1 MVKMVK
7 KEIIFYTD
15 PSLKNERLKKLS
27 RKTIKKSGLPIVT
40 ISLRETVN
48 MGKNITIHG
57 YRSHTMLYTQILLGL
72 LISDADYVFF
82 CEHDCLYHPSH
93 FEFTP
98 PTDNKY
104 YYNNNVYK
112 YRLSDRKVVSYDC
125 NWLSQLCAS
134 RKLLIRHYL
143 KRFKM
148 IANGERA
155 YGYEPGTG
163 QSRNIENT
171 DFEHWESKFP
181 NLDVRHGRN
190 WTGVRRMD
198 PSEFRDKSTCQNF
211 KEIKVEEI
219 PGWEPELL
227 LSL

>member
-1 MVKMVK
+1 MVK

-15 PSLKNERLKKLS
+15 PSLKNEKLKQLS
-27 RKTIKKSGLPIVT
+27 KKSIKKSGLPILT
-40 ISLRETVN
+40 ISLREGVN
-48 MGKNITIHG
+48 LGRNLIIHG
-57 YRSHTMLYTQILLGL
+57 YRSHTTLYTQILLGL
-72 LISDADYVFF
+72 LVSDADYVFF

-98 PTDNKY
+98 PTDDRY

-125 NWLSQLCAS
+125 NWLSQLCAN
-134 RKLLIRHYL
+134 RKLLTKHYIE
-143 KRFKM
+143 RFKT
-148 IANGERA
+148 IANGKRA

-163 QSRNIENT
+163 QSRRIEKT
-171 DFEHWESKFP
+171 RFERWESEYP
-181 NLDVRHGRN
+181 NIDVRHGTN

-198 PSEFRDKSTCQNF
+198 PSEFKDKSTCQNF

-219 PGWEPELL
+219 PGWDSQLL
-227 LSL
+227 LGL